1 MANALD
7 AFRAQREAADQVHA
21 RLVEVSN
28 LLERLRQ
35 QVDGLALHKDLKET
49 LRDEQMWLAKAQ
61 QTMQAVRR
69 WREMESH
76 RVWPPVLWR
85 WAMALTYALIAAWL
99 AGAGYAWM
107 TEPHA
112 AELER
117 LRWQASFSTFVERRL
132 EGMTQ
137 AEFREFE
144 RLMGFAKK
152 PTR

>member
-7 AFRAQREAADQVHA
+7 AFRAQREAVDQMHA
-21 RLVEVSN
+21 RLGEVSD
-28 LLERLRQ
+28 LLARLRA

-61 QTMQAVRR
+61 HTMQEIRR
-69 WREMESH
+69 WREIESR
-76 RVWPPVLWR
+76 RVWSPVLWR
-85 WAMALTYALIAAWL
+85 WWLAVTFALISTWL

-117 LRWQASFSTFVERRL
+117 LRRQASFSAFVERQL
-132 EGMTQ
+132 EHMTP
-137 AEFREFE
+137 ADLRAFE
-144 RLMGFAKK
+144 RLMGFDQEVA
-152 PTR
+152 R